1 MNDRPDPRP
10 DRRHDARFT
19 LPAAYA
25 PVQIRLLDDHAGRG
39 VPGDLLGHAYDIS
52 ATGLRFELDE
62 PLPAGARFAIRLE
75 LPGRPGGIAPA
86 NSAPAAVASRAAA
99 SGKPAESARPRP
111 ASIIE
116 ATPSPAIYA
125 IATLVWRLDDPDE
138 PGPAR
143 MGARFE
149 GFPRASDQRRL
160 RDLISDG
167 RYAAAA

>member
-1 MNDRPDPRP
+1 MNDRHDRSP

-62 PLPAGARFAIRLE
+62 PLPTGARFAIRLE
-75 LPGRPGGIAPA
+75 LPGRPGGIAPTS
-86 NSAPAAVASRAAA
+86 SAPTSSAPTT
-99 SGKPAESARPRP
+99 GAESARPRP

-149 GFPRASDQRRL
+149 GFPRASDQQRL
-160 RDLISDG
+160 SALISDG